1 MSAQYAAAQNTRF
14 PPNAN
19 PDLRLPSIRDLD
31 LRHGHPVVQASTPTD
46 VVNTPQD
53 HPTRYSHQWSRQSH
67 SVPHQ
72 QHTPPLSAGH
82 EASVPKV
89 EYSNK
94 HPPPTSYLPPG
105 VPLQPQVNPITNSLT
120 MGPSSR
126 SEDPPRSPGQSK
138 RTRTS
143 SAGIHV
149 PRDVRPSHVSIIALL
164 LPALEMHA
172 VTLYFSITE
181 FVHAVCFL
189 PALTATP
196 YQSLSSHNS
205 ILAAFSSPA
214 SSSPRSNS

>member
-31 LRHGHPVVQASTPTD
+31 LRHGRPVVQASAPTD
-46 VVNTPQD
+46 LVSTPQD
-53 HPTRYSHQWSRQSH
+53 HRYSHQWSRQSH

-89 EYSNK
+89 EYSSK
-94 HPPPTSYLPPG
+94 HTPASYLQPG
-105 VPLQPQVNPITNSLT
+105 VPLQPQVNPIQNSLT

-126 SEDPPRSPGQSK
+126 SEEPPRSPGQSK

-143 SAGIHV
+143 SASIHV
-149 PRDVRPSHVSIIALL
+149 PRDVRPSHVCIALL

-181 FVHAVCFL
+181 FLHAVCFL

-196 YQSLSSHNS
+196 YQSLSSHYPN
-205 ILAAFSSPA
+205 IAAFSSPA
-214 SSSPRSNS
+214 PSFP

>member
-19 PDLRLPSIRDLD
+19 PDQLRLPPIRELD
-31 LRHGHPVVQASTPTD
+31 LKGHQGSAPTDGVSTPQ
-46 VVNTPQD
+46 N

-89 EYSNK
+89 EYSSK
-94 HPPPTSYLPPG
+94 HPPASYLQPG
-105 VPLQPQVNPITNSLT
+105 VPLQPQVNPITNSLN

-126 SEDPPRSPGQSK
+126 NEHPPRSPGQSK

-143 SAGIHV
+143 SASIHV
-149 PRDVRPSHVSIIALL
+149 PRDARPSHVSIYCLAVACRDTLFFYHRIRTRHMLL
-164 LPALEMHA
+164 TSPHSHPLPVLI
-172 VTLYFSITE
+172 IT
-181 FVHAVCFL
+181 
-189 PALTATP
+189 
-196 YQSLSSHNS
+196 
-205 ILAAFSSPA
+205 
-214 SSSPRSNS
+214 

>member
-1 MSAQYAAAQNTRF
+1 MSAQYAAVQNTRF
-14 PPNAN
+14 PQNAN
-19 PDLRLPSIRDLD
+19 ADFRLPSIRDLD
-31 LRHGHPVVQASTPTD
+31 LSHGRAVVQGSAPTD
-46 VVNTPQD
+46 VVSTPQD

-89 EYSNK
+89 EYSSK
-94 HPPPTSYLPPG
+94 HPPASYLQPG
-105 VPLQPQVNPITNSLT
+105 VPLQPQVNSIPNSLT

-126 SEDPPRSPGQSK
+126 NEEPPRSPGQSK

-143 SAGIHV
+143 SASIHV
-149 PRDVRPSHVSIIALL
+149 LRDARPSHVSITLL

-181 FVHAVCFL
+181 FVHITVCFL
-189 PALTATP
+189 PTLTATP
-196 YQSLSSHNS
+196 YQPLSSHYPN
-205 ILAAFSSPA
+205 LAVFSPPARSSP
-214 SSSPRSNS
+214 